1 MLQRL
6 SDVLRRCTETVIMV
20 LMAFLVAIVVL
31 SVIYRYILLSPLT
44 WSEEVGRYVMIW
56 VGFLAASIAMRE
68 GLHVSV
74 DFVLQWV
81 TPGIAAWLRGLAR
94 GAMVVF
100 LLVVM
105 GYGFFFVTNLWDQW
119 SPVMGIRM
127 TWPYLAIPVGSLL
140 MLVQM
145 VTPSSQ
151 ETETKAAG

>member
-6 SDVLRRCTETVIMV
+6 SGVLRRCTETAIMV
-20 LMAFLVAIVVL
+20 LMAFLVVVVVA
-31 SVIYRYILLSPLT
+31 SVFFRYILLSPIT

-74 DFVLQWV
+74 EFVLQWV

-105 GYGFFFVTNLWDQW
+105 GYGFFLVTNLWDQW

-145 VTPSSQ
+145 VMPSSQ
-151 ETETKAAG
+151 ETATEAKG